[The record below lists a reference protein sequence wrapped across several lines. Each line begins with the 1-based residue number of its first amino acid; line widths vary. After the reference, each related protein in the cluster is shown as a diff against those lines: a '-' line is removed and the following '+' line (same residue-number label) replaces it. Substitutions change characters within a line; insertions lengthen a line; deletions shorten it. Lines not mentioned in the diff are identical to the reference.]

1 VWQALHAELKAQNFT
16 VITVAFD
23 SRDGAAK
30 PWIDEAQPEHPTLID
45 PFHHVADLYNMDNV
59 NLAVWIDETGR
70 MVRPVESAGVTEGFR
85 RMNRSTGEVPEAVIN
100 HTQAVK
106 TVYHDALRDWVNKG
120 KDSEHVLD
128 DDALRAS
135 LNLPTDDTAG
145 AHAAFTLG
153 QYLIASGNA
162 AEGDALVAR
171 ASELHPAS
179 WAIWRQGAELDDRG
193 LAATA
198 DFWQRVDALG
208 KAHYYAPVDMA
219 GMPDGPGPGD

>member
-1 VWQALHAELKAQNFT
+1 MQGFT

-30 PWIDEAQPEHPTLID
+30 PWVDEAQPEHPTLID

-70 MVRPVESAGVTEGFR
+70 IVRPVESAGVTEGFR
-85 RMNRSTGEVPEAVIN
+85 RMNRSTGEVPDAVTT
-100 HTQAVK
+100 HTQPVK
-106 TVYHDALRDWVNKG
+106 SVYHDALRDWVSRG
-120 KDSEHVLD
+120 EASDHALD
-128 DDALRAS
+128 AAQVRAR
-135 LNLPTDDTAG
+135 LKLPTDDVMT

-162 AEGDALVAR
+162 TEGDAWVTR
-171 ASELHPAS
+171 ASELHPVS
-179 WAIWRQGAELDDRG
+179 WAIWRQGAELDSRG

-208 KAHYYAPVDMA
+208 KTPYYEPVEMA
-219 GMPDGPGPGD
+219 GMPAAPGST